1 MANEI
6 LQCIMNAQD
15 KRTVAKENLN
25 REVHTTIR
33 SSNEMINKNRPA
45 DWLNDYY
52 NTDADAKLFNKYF
65 SLNGIKEQFIEN
77 LGMEGIEAIVKF
89 AVTEVGLLIG
99 AVGSIDQGVSFIL
112 KGKAAIGSAFKI
124 LDVIDIIYAAFID
137 KKFIPKAGDE
147 LWDYYWKL
155 NDEKN
160 KINNE
165 LKKLISQYKSSKDN
179 KLRAQIMVDI
189 REYMALRKL
198 VLKTQQEYGQWV
210 DKMYSTQKK

>member
-165 LKKLISQYKSSKDN
+165 S
-179 KLRAQIMVDI
+179 
-189 REYMALRKL
+189 
-198 VLKTQQEYGQWV
+198 
-210 DKMYSTQKK
+210 

>member
-6 LQCIMNAQD
+6 LQCIINAQD

-99 AVGSIDQGVSFIL
+99 VVGSIDQGVSFIL
-112 KGKAAIGSAFKI
+112 KGKASIGSAFKI
-124 LDVIDIIYAAFID
+124 LDVIDIIYTAFID

-165 LKKLISQYKSSKDN
+165 LKKLISQYKSSQDN
-179 KLRAQIMVDI
+179 KLRAQIISDI

-198 VLKTQQEYGQWV
+198 VLKTQEEYGQWV